1 MNCSIHRK
9 TAQRGSKNP
18 AQGIAPMNHNI
29 LRPNGAK
36 ALSRSYAFAPAGR
49 VFKIIF
55 LCETVFYAVLRVLI
69 RFATRFSMRF
79 SYRQRLMSIIFVLHK
94 RSLTL

>member
-1 MNCSIHRK
+1 M
-9 TAQRGSKNP
+9 GSFVQASTTNKDG
-18 AQGIAPMNHNI
+18 ADGIDEVVHGVDVGGEIGP
-29 LRPNGAK
+29 L
-36 ALSRSYAFAPAGR
+36 GR